1 MALLVAAALASTA
14 IAQDK
19 KAPATPAATP
29 APAPAKAA
37 APAPA
42 AAAGHKMWTAKDLE
56 WKDLP
61 SIPGA
66 KIAIL
71 EGPMNVE
78 GPFTVRIKGKGLKI
92 PPHTHPGVEHVTVL
106 AGEFSMG
113 MGEKWDDKAMHTLKV
128 GDVMIM
134 QPNTPHFAGSKG
146 ETTLQLHGMGPWKV
160 VYVNPADDPANKA
173 AAAKKDEPK
182 KDEPKKDEKK
192 K

>member
-14 IAQDK
+14 LAQDK

-37 APAPA
+37 APAPAPA

-66 KIAIL
+66 KIAVL
-71 EGPMNVE
+71 EGPMSAD
-78 GPFTVRIKGKGLKI
+78 GPFTVRLKGKGLKI

-106 AGEFSMG
+106 SGEFSMG
-113 MGEKWDDKAMHTLKV
+113 MGEKWDDKAMHTLKA

-134 QPNTPHFAGSKG
+134 QPGTPHYASSKG

-173 AAAKKDEPK
+173 AAAKKDE
-182 KDEPKKDEKK
+182 KK